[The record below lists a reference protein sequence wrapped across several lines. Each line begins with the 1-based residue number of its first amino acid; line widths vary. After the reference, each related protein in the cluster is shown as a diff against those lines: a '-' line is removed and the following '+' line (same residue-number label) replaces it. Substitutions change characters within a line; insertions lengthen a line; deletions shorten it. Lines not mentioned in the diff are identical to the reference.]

1 MRKVEIIMAQFV
13 RPEPERPVPTET
25 TNVSS
30 AISVASPAP
39 LGLSMLAFTTA
50 LVGCF
55 YAGFII
61 PYGVSSIRTAVG
73 VFLLVGGIILI
84 LAGMWEFRK
93 NYLMTST
100 TFTSYGGFLAALGIL
115 FMPNFGIQGV
125 LAGSGYM
132 HLVLGLFF
140 LCWTIFTGV
149 LWVGATRTNVS
160 MLATLGL
167 LFIAFLFLTI
177 GQLADGN
184 IVLLIIGGWFAIAC
198 AIVAW
203 LSSLASILSSSAR
216 QGNFKI
222 PMGKRLAVVE

>member
-1 MRKVEIIMAQFV
+1 MAQFV
-13 RPEPERPVPTET
+13 RPEPERPVPVET
-25 TNVSS
+25 QNVGTGIGVG
-30 AISVASPAP
+30 AGVASPAP

-50 LVGCF
+50 ILGCF

-73 VFLLVGGIILI
+73 AFLLIGGIILI

-115 FMPNFGIQGV
+115 FMPTFGIGGV
-125 LAGSGYM
+125 LVASGYL

-140 LCWTIFTGV
+140 LCWTIFTAV
-149 LWVGATRTNVS
+149 LWAGAARTNAS
-160 MLATLGL
+160 MVATLGL
-167 LFIAFLFLTI
+167 LFLAYLVLTI
-177 GQLADGN
+177 GQLAGGN
-184 IVLLIIGGWFAIAC
+184 SVLLIIGGWIAIVC

-203 LSSLASILSSSAR
+203 LSSLASILSTATQ
-216 QGNFKI
+216 QGNFRI

>member
-1 MRKVEIIMAQFV
+1 MAQFV
-13 RPEPERPVPTET
+13 RPEPERPVET
-25 TNVSS
+25 TNVGNS
-30 AISVASPAP
+30 ISVGVASPAP

-50 LVGCF
+50 ILGCF

-61 PYGVSSIRTAVG
+61 PYGVSGIRTAIG
-73 VFLLVGGIILI
+73 AFLLIGGIILV

-115 FMPNFGIQGV
+115 FMPNFGIEGV
-125 LAGSGYM
+125 LAGSGYL
-132 HLVLGLFF
+132 HLALGLFF

-149 LWVGATRTNVS
+149 LWAGATRTNAS
-160 MLATLGL
+160 MLVTLGL
-167 LFIAFLFLTI
+167 LFLAYLILTI

-184 IVLLIIGGWFAIAC
+184 TILLIIGGWVAIAC

-203 LSSLASILSSSAR
+203 LSSLASIMSTSTR
-216 QGNFKI
+216 QGNFRM